1 MRWMNC
7 MNYLTNLNL
16 HLKFIHCTL
25 GGLGWKQYQTSL
37 AVCILNNKTTQV
49 YVAKRVQWGTDI
61 KHLTRR
67 SRPKP
72 THCVSSLARRRMS
85 CHDRA
90 IYAAPIQ
97 QTVSI
102 DLNRSYWRTATAATW
117 GVRRDDA
124 SVCNMV
130 IISAGVAVIINRL
143 HINCIIHCG
152 RHRRCWVIK

>member
-1 MRWMNC
+1 MQAEKCEYRKKVKQTRYKFQRSSQQHEYTHSVEGRYSTMRWMNC

-102 DLNRSYWRTATAATW
+102 DLNRSY
-117 GVRRDDA
+117 
-124 SVCNMV
+124 
-130 IISAGVAVIINRL
+130 
-143 HINCIIHCG
+143 
-152 RHRRCWVIK
+152 